1 MTLIGSIVEIWEAL
15 MTAVMGLI
23 TDAQSLFYSAE
34 GGLTFIGTLSIVAVA
49 IAVVLL
55 IVNIVRSFLHLR

>member
-1 MTLIGSIVEIWEAL
+1 MTLIGSIVEVWEQL

-23 TDAQSLFYSAE
+23 TDAQALFYSAE
-34 GGLTFIGTLSIVAVA
+34 GGLTFIGTLSTVA
-49 IAVVLL
+49 IAIGVILL